1 MIAAG
6 KLNSRIT
13 IQSRTA
19 GVDAIGQ
26 PVETWTTYA
35 QVWANVKFNS
45 GSEAMKAG
53 MEVSISRVSM
63 LVRLR
68 DDITSGMRVSFK
80 TKTYDIVSV
89 LPDESAG
96 DRMYLVCEL
105 VG

>member
-1 MIAAG
+1 MIKAG

-45 GSEAMKAG
+45 GAEAIKAG
-53 MEVSISRVSM
+53 MDVSISRVSM
-63 LVRLR
+63 LIRKR
-68 DDITSGMRVSFK
+68 DDITSGMRIAFK
-80 TKTYDIVSV
+80 TKTYNIVSV
-89 LPDESAG
+89 LPNEIDG
-96 DRMYLVCEL
+96 DSMALVCEL
-105 VG
+105 VE